1 MKGFHKN
8 YAFFNSTIAAWFI
21 MFKTNSRYYE
31 DTIYYITTIIEF
43 LLFNLRAFSIPL
55 FI

>member
-8 YAFFNSTIAAWFI
+8 YVLFNCMIAVWFI

-31 DTIYYITTIIEF
+31 DTIYYMITIIEF
-43 LLFNLRAFSIPL
+43 LVFNLGAFSILL